1 MKHLNLSRVG
11 RGFAGSIA
19 MVIAVTA
26 TSVAPASADPR
37 PGPSRVESTYQ
48 GMTAFFS
55 DCPAPPQ
62 LGTCIGYSVNAVTLR
77 EEVGR
82 REYHHEIVWV
92 DAATVT
98 IDSTGVVI
106 GDPIMTSGHDNIAP
120 HYGGL
125 PANVHIDGASSGR
138 VRGTVALKGTDGKTH
153 RAVFDVRV
161 SAGTARTS
169 TSNFAPS
176 ALCLA
181 GFAVGQSNDIES
193 DTATTAGTMSV
204 DGIRLA
210 PANVPKVA
218 EAQVNS
224 HRFTGVCGSAAG

>member
-1 MKHLNLSRVG
+1 MKRLNLSRVG
-11 RGFAGSIA
+11 RVFAASIA
-19 MVIAVTA
+19 TTIAVTA
-26 TSVAPASADPR
+26 AGVSPASAAPH

-92 DAATVT
+92 DAAPVT
-98 IDSTGVVI
+98 ITATGVVI
-106 GDPIMTSGHDNIAP
+106 GDPIMTSGHDNNAP
-120 HYGGL
+120 RYGGI
-125 PANVHIDGASSGR
+125 PASVHIDGAPSGR
-138 VRGTVALKGTDGKTH
+138 VRGKVTLTGTDGKTH
-153 RAVFDVRV
+153 GAVFDVRV
-161 SAGTARTS
+161 LGGTARTS
-169 TSNFAPS
+169 TSSFAPS
-176 ALCLA
+176 ALCPAL
-181 GFAVGQSNDIES
+181 FAMGQSDDVDS
-193 DTATTAGTMSV
+193 DSATTAGTMSV
-204 DGIRLA
+204 DGKQLA